1 MAVKTILERAD
12 LGFVSPA
19 RFTVACFG
27 APGGWDNDLIQN
39 RVVRASLPGRS
50 FSTHDYLL
58 GSAPVSKVPYRTT
71 YTGSVSVSFRLD
83 PEMKI
88 RTMLEA
94 WHEEI
99 YNNQTGEFGF
109 YQDYTAGM
117 SIGVYNSQLE
127 QSAIYTCNLFR
138 VYPVAINAV
147 ELAAD
152 SQNAYAVQ
160 SVEFAFHTWQGA

>member
-19 RFTVACFG
+19 RFTVAVFG
-27 APGGWDNDLIQN
+27 APGGWNNTLIEN

-58 GSAPVSKVPYRTT
+58 GSSPVSKVPYRAT

-83 PEMKI
+83 PEMGI
-88 RTMLEA
+88 RKMLEA

-99 YNNQTGEFGF
+99 YNNQSGEFGF
-109 YQDYTAGM
+109 YDNYTAGM
-117 SIGVYNSQLE
+117 SIGIYDSQL
-127 QSAIYTCNLFR
+127 QNKIYQCNLFR

-160 SVEFAFHTWQGA
+160 TAEFAFHTWQGA